1 MQRGISRE
9 NYRGRIIITIEQGRW
24 IQKLAPA
31 TQVIFG
37 KRNAINTELGIFKR
51 ANKRIDTCMT
61 YTRPSLAVSI
71 KQIRDAFLSAKRRG
85 VRLRYITEI
94 NHQNFEDCK
103 VLLGIVDELRH
114 LDGVKTNFM
123 ISEVEYLA
131 PLIQEKSEAIALEHI
146 YSDTVQIVEHGR
158 CIFDTLWSKSISAE
172 ERIRQLQEDVIPQET
187 RILDNQDEIIKQ
199 MIHLSEISSGLSV
212 VSNHGGL
219 QLTYNSFL
227 QQCKNVLEKQKRGEG
242 EGIRWIMGIEKDS
255 VKLVKKF
262 LKLGVK
268 IRHVKNL
275 APINF
280 AVSKSGLVATVEEMK
295 RGGMIQNL
303 LTSNER
309 SYIKHF
315 TSMFEQ
321 LWKEGVDARY
331 RIKDIEEKV
340 GIAEIEIIRNPVD
353 SIARGWDMVRSARKE
368 IDVLFSSSNALKRQI
383 TMGALA
389 LLKNASEKQKVKIRM
404 LLPSSDKSEELIE
417 QTKSNV
423 PKINIRTISASLE
436 TKISILVVDSRQ
448 CLILELKD
456 DKQNSS
462 YEAVGLSTYSISPT
476 IISSYLAVFESFW
489 RQAELFERM
498 KEVEL
503 LEKDFVNIAAHE
515 LRNPIQPII
524 GFSELLYSKID
535 NQEHRRLLDEV
546 ILNAKRLERLARLM
560 LDVTRIEN
568 NSLVLTREAVDAS
581 RILKDIVDSYN
592 HKLEEKNAEINN
604 ENTKLTIIQKG
615 IKNINA
621 SIDRVR
627 ITQVFCNILDN
638 AVSFSHEG
646 KIHVISKVKKQS
658 GQHFLIISVK
668 DTGPGIDPEILPK
681 LFTKFAS
688 KSDIG
693 TGLGLFISKGI
704 VEAHG
709 GKIWAENNPD
719 RGATFSFSLPINN

>member
-1 MQRGISRE
+1 
-9 NYRGRIIITIEQGRW
+9 
-24 IQKLAPA
+24 LAPA

-37 KRNAINTELGIFKR
+37 KTNAINTELGIFKR

-146 YSDTVQIVEHGR
+146 YSDTAQIVEHGR

-172 ERIRQLQEDVIPQET
+172 ERIRQLQEDAIPQGT

-199 MIHLSEISSGLSV
+199 MIHLSESSSGLSV

-227 QQCKNVLEKQKRGEG
+227 QQCKNVLEKQERGEG

-331 RIKDIEEKV
+331 RIKDIEERV
-340 GIAEIEIIRNPVD
+340 GIAEIEIIRNPVE
-353 SIARGWDMVRSARKE
+353 SIARGWDMVRSARKD

-383 TMGALA
+383 TMGALT

-423 PKINIRTISASLE
+423 PKISIRTISASLE

-476 IISSYLAVFESFW
+476 ISSSYLAVFESFW
-489 RQAELFERM
+489 RQAELFEKM

-535 NQEHRRLLDEV
+535 NQEHRRLLDQV

-560 LDVTRIEN
+560 LDATRIEN
-568 NSLVLTREAVDAS
+568 NSLVLTREVVDAG
-581 RILKDIVDSYN
+581 RILKDILDSYN
-592 HKLEEKNAEINN
+592 HKLEEKNTEINN

-615 IKNINA
+615 IKNLHA

-646 KIHVISKVKKQS
+646 KIHVILKVEKQD
-658 GQHFLIISVK
+658 GQDFLIISVK
-668 DTGPGIDPEILPK
+668 DTGPGIDPEILSK

-688 KSDIG
+688 KSDMG

>member
-1 MQRGISRE
+1 M
-9 NYRGRIIITIEQGRW
+9 
-24 IQKLAPA
+24 APA

-37 KRNAINTELGIFKR
+37 KTNAINTELGIFKR

-404 LLPSSDKSEELIE
+404 LLPSSDESEELIE

-646 KIHVISKVKKQS
+646 KIHVI
-658 GQHFLIISVK
+658 
-668 DTGPGIDPEILPK
+668 
-681 LFTKFAS
+681 
-688 KSDIG
+688 
-693 TGLGLFISKGI
+693 
-704 VEAHG
+704 
-709 GKIWAENNPD
+709 
-719 RGATFSFSLPINN
+719 

>member
-1 MQRGISRE
+1 
-9 NYRGRIIITIEQGRW
+9 
-24 IQKLAPA
+24 
-31 TQVIFG
+31 
-37 KRNAINTELGIFKR
+37 
-51 ANKRIDTCMT
+51 MT
-61 YTRPSLAVSI
+61 STRPSLAVSI

-123 ISEVEYLA
+123 ISEMEYLA

-146 YSDTVQIVEHGR
+146 YSDTAQIVEHGR

-172 ERIRQLQEDVIPQET
+172 ERIRQLQEDAIPQET

-389 LLKNASEKQKVKIRM
+389 LLKNASEKRKVKLRM

-489 RQAELFERM
+489 RQAELFEKM

-568 NSLVLTREAVDAS
+568 NSLVLTREVVDAS

-604 ENTKLTIIQKG
+604 ENTKLIIIQKG

-646 KIHVISKVKKQS
+646 KIHVILKVEKQN

-668 DTGPGIDPEILPK
+668 DTGSGIDPEILSK

-688 KSDIG
+688 KSDMG

>member
-1 MQRGISRE
+1 M
-9 NYRGRIIITIEQGRW
+9 TIEQIKW
-24 IQKLAPA
+24 IQKLTPS
-31 TQVIFG
+31 TRIIFG
-37 KRNAINTELGIFKR
+37 KRNAINTELSIFRQARK
-51 ANKRIDTCMT
+51 NIDTCMT

-71 KQIRDAFLSAKRRG
+71 KPIKDAFLSAKRRG

-94 NHQNFEDCK
+94 NHENMEDCK
-103 VLLGIVDELRH
+103 VLLDIVDELRH

-123 ISEVEYLA
+123 ISEEEYLA
-131 PLIQEKSEAIALEHI
+131 PLIQEKSDAIASEHI
-146 YSDTVQIVEHGR
+146 YSDMVQIVEHGR

-172 ERIRQLQEDVIPQET
+172 ERISQLQENSFPQET
-187 RILDNQDEIIKQ
+187 KILDNRDDIIKQ
-199 MIHLSEISSGLSV
+199 MIHLSEVSSGLSI
-212 VSNHGGL
+212 VSNQGGM
-219 QLTYNSFL
+219 QLTYNIFL
-227 QQCKNVLEKQKRGEG
+227 EQCKKVLDKQGRGEG
-242 EGIRWIMGIEKDS
+242 EGIRWIMRIEKDS
-255 VKLVKKF
+255 IKLVKKF
-262 LKLGVK
+262 LKLGVN

-280 AVSKSGLVATVEEMK
+280 AVSKNGLVATIEEMK
-295 RGGMIQNL
+295 GGDMIQNL
-303 LTSNER
+303 LTSNEK

-353 SIARGWDMVRSARKE
+353 SIARGWDMVSSARKE

-383 TMGALA
+383 TMGALT

-404 LLPSSDKSEELIE
+404 LIPSSDKSEVLIE

-423 PKINIRTISASLE
+423 PKIDIRTISANLE
-436 TKISILVVDSRQ
+436 TKISILVVDSKQ

-456 DKQNSS
+456 DKQNTS
-462 YEAVGLSTYSISPT
+462 YEAVGLSTYSMSPT

-489 RQAELFERM
+489 RQAELFEKM

-535 NQEHRRLLDEV
+535 NHEHRRLLDEV
-546 ILNAKRLERLARLM
+546 ILNAKRLERLSRLM

-568 NSLVLTREAVDAS
+568 NSLVLIKEVVDAS
-581 RILKDIVDSYN
+581 KVMKDIVDSYN
-592 HKLEEKNAEINN
+592 HKLEEKNTEINN
-604 ENTKLTIIQKG
+604 ENSKLIIFQNG
-615 IKNINA
+615 ITNINA
-621 SIDRVR
+621 AIDKVR

-638 AVSFSHEG
+638 AISFSQEG
-646 KIHVISKVKKQS
+646 KIHVMLKREKQN
-658 GQHFLIISVK
+658 GQEFLITSVQ
-668 DTGPGIDPEILPK
+668 DMGPGIDPEIMSK

-688 KSDIG
+688 KSDVG

-709 GKIWAENNPD
+709 GKIWAENNLG
-719 RGATFSFSLPINN
+719 RVATFSFSLPIDN

>member
-1 MQRGISRE
+1 M
-9 NYRGRIIITIEQGRW
+9 
-24 IQKLAPA
+24 APA
-31 TQVIFG
+31 TRVIIG
-37 KRNAINTELGIFKR
+37 KSNAINTELEIFKK
-51 ANKRIDTCMT
+51 ANIRIDTCMT
-61 YTRPSLAVSI
+61 YTRPSLAISI
-71 KQIRDAFLSAKRRG
+71 KQIKDAFLSAKRRG
-85 VRLRYITEI
+85 VKLRYITEI
-94 NHQNFEDCK
+94 NHHNFEDCK

-114 LDGVKTNFM
+114 LDGIKTNFM
-123 ISEVEYLA
+123 ISEEEYLA
-131 PLIQEKSEAIALEHI
+131 PLIQEKSEAIASEHI
-146 YSDTVQIVEHGR
+146 YSDMLQIVEHGR

-172 ERIRQLQEDVIPQET
+172 ERFRQIEEDVIPQET
-187 RILDNQDEIIKQ
+187 KILDNHDEIIKH
-199 MIHLSEISSGLSV
+199 MIRLSEVSSGLSV
-212 VSNHGGL
+212 VSNHGGM

-227 QQCKNVLEKQKRGEG
+227 EQCKNVLEKQKRGEG
-242 EGIRWIMGIEKDS
+242 EGIRWIMRIEKDS

-262 LKLGVK
+262 LRLGVK

-280 AVSKSGLVATVEEMK
+280 AVSKNGLVATVEEMK
-295 RGGMIQNL
+295 GGGMIENL

-353 SIARGWDMVRSARKE
+353 SIARGWDMVKSAQKE

-383 TMGALA
+383 TMGALS

-417 QTKSNV
+417 QTKFNV
-423 PKINIRTISASLE
+423 PKIDIRTISASLE
-436 TKISILVVDSRQ
+436 TKISILVVDSKQ

-456 DKQNSS
+456 DKQNTS

-489 RQAELFERM
+489 RQAELFEKM

-524 GFSELLYSKID
+524 GFSELLYAKID
-535 NQEHRRLLDEV
+535 NHEHRRLLDEV

-568 NSLVLTREAVDAS
+568 NSLVLTREAVDVS
-581 RILKDIVDSYN
+581 KVLNDIVDSYN
-592 HKLEEKNAEINN
+592 HKLKEKNMEIIND
-604 ENTKLTIIQKG
+604 NTKMIIIQNG
-615 IKNINA
+615 IKNINVT
-621 SIDRVR
+621 IDKVR

-638 AVSFSHEG
+638 AISFTHQG
-646 KIHVISKVKKQS
+646 IIRVILRKEKQD
-658 GQHFLIISVK
+658 GQNFLIINVK
-668 DTGPGIDPEILPK
+668 DMGPGIDSEIMSK

-688 KSDIG
+688 KSDMG

-719 RGATFSFSLPINN
+719 RGATFSFSLPIDK

>member
-1 MQRGISRE
+1 M
-9 NYRGRIIITIEQGRW
+9 TIEQIKW
-24 IQKLAPA
+24 IQKLTPS
-31 TQVIFG
+31 TRIIFG
-37 KRNAINTELGIFKR
+37 KRNAINTELSIFRQARK
-51 ANKRIDTCMT
+51 NIDTCMT

-71 KQIRDAFLSAKRRG
+71 KPIKDAFLSAKRRG

-94 NHQNFEDCK
+94 NHENMEDCK
-103 VLLGIVDELRH
+103 VLLDIVDELRH

-123 ISEVEYLA
+123 ISEEEYLA
-131 PLIQEKSEAIALEHI
+131 PLIQEKSDAIASEHI
-146 YSDTVQIVEHGR
+146 YSDLVQIVEHGR

-172 ERIRQLQEDVIPQET
+172 ERISQLQENSFPQET
-187 RILDNQDEIIKQ
+187 KILDNRDDIIKQ
-199 MIHLSEISSGLSV
+199 MIHLSEVSSGLSI
-212 VSNHGGL
+212 VSNQGGM
-219 QLTYNSFL
+219 QLTYNIFL
-227 QQCKNVLEKQKRGEG
+227 EQCKKVLDKQGRGEG
-242 EGIRWIMGIEKDS
+242 EGIRWIMRIEKDS
-255 VKLVKKF
+255 IKLVKKF
-262 LKLGVK
+262 LKLGVN

-280 AVSKSGLVATVEEMK
+280 AVSKNGLVATIEEMK
-295 RGGMIQNL
+295 GGDMIQNL
-303 LTSNER
+303 LTSNEK

-353 SIARGWDMVRSARKE
+353 SIARGWDMVSSARKE

-383 TMGALA
+383 TMGALT

-404 LLPSSDKSEELIE
+404 LIPSSDKSEVLIE
-417 QTKSNV
+417 QAKSNV
-423 PKINIRTISASLE
+423 PKIDIRTISANLE
-436 TKISILVVDSRQ
+436 TKISILVVDSKQ

-456 DKQNSS
+456 DKQNTS
-462 YEAVGLSTYSISPT
+462 YEAVGLSTYSMSPT

-489 RQAELFERM
+489 RQAELFEKM

-535 NQEHRRLLDEV
+535 NHEHRRLLDEV
-546 ILNAKRLERLARLM
+546 ILNAKRLERLSRLM

-568 NSLVLTREAVDAS
+568 NSLVLIKEVVDAS
-581 RILKDIVDSYN
+581 KVMKDIVDSYN
-592 HKLEEKNAEINN
+592 HKLEEKNTEINN
-604 ENTKLTIIQKG
+604 ENSKLIIFQNG
-615 IKNINA
+615 ITNINA
-621 SIDRVR
+621 AIDKVR

-638 AVSFSHEG
+638 AISFSQEG
-646 KIHVISKVKKQS
+646 KIHVMLKREKQN
-658 GQHFLIISVK
+658 GQEFLITSVQ
-668 DTGPGIDPEILPK
+668 DMGPGIDPEIMSK

-688 KSDIG
+688 KSDVG

-709 GKIWAENNPD
+709 GKIWAENNLG
-719 RGATFSFSLPINN
+719 RGATFSFSLPIDN

>member
-1 MQRGISRE
+1 
-9 NYRGRIIITIEQGRW
+9 
-24 IQKLAPA
+24 
-31 TQVIFG
+31 
-37 KRNAINTELGIFKR
+37 
-51 ANKRIDTCMT
+51 MT

-71 KQIRDAFLSAKRRG
+71 KQIRNAFLSAKRRG

-146 YSDTVQIVEHGR
+146 YSDTAQIVEHGR

-172 ERIRQLQEDVIPQET
+172 ERIRQLQEDAIPQET
-187 RILDNQDEIIKQ
+187 RILDNQDEIVKQ

-227 QQCKNVLEKQKRGEG
+227 QQCKNVLEKQERGEG

-436 TKISILVVDSRQ
+436 TKISILVIDSRQ

-489 RQAELFERM
+489 RQAELFEKM

-568 NSLVLTREAVDAS
+568 NSLVLTREVVDAS

-604 ENTKLTIIQKG
+604 ENTKLIIIQKG

-646 KIHVISKVKKQS
+646 KIHVILKVEKQD

-668 DTGPGIDPEILPK
+668 DTGPGIDPEILSK

-688 KSDIG
+688 NSDMG

>member
-1 MQRGISRE
+1 M
-9 NYRGRIIITIEQGRW
+9 TIEQIKW
-24 IQKLAPA
+24 IQKLTPS
-31 TQVIFG
+31 TRIIFG
-37 KRNAINTELGIFKR
+37 KRNAINTELSIFRQARK
-51 ANKRIDTCMT
+51 NIDTCMT

-71 KQIRDAFLSAKRRG
+71 KPIKDAFLSAKRRG

-94 NHQNFEDCK
+94 NHENMEDCK
-103 VLLGIVDELRH
+103 VLLDIVDELRH

-123 ISEVEYLA
+123 ISEEEYLA
-131 PLIQEKSEAIALEHI
+131 PLIQEKSDAIASEHI
-146 YSDTVQIVEHGR
+146 YSDLVQIVEHGR

-172 ERIRQLQEDVIPQET
+172 ERISQLQENSFPQET
-187 RILDNQDEIIKQ
+187 KILDNRDDIIKQ
-199 MIHLSEISSGLSV
+199 MIHLSEVSSGLSI
-212 VSNHGGL
+212 VSNQGGM
-219 QLTYNSFL
+219 QLTYNIFL
-227 QQCKNVLEKQKRGEG
+227 EQCKKVLDKQGRGEG
-242 EGIRWIMGIEKDS
+242 EGIRWIMRIEKDS
-255 VKLVKKF
+255 IKLVKKF
-262 LKLGVK
+262 LKLGVN

-280 AVSKSGLVATVEEMK
+280 AVSKNGLVATIEEMK
-295 RGGMIQNL
+295 GGDMIQNL
-303 LTSNER
+303 LTSNEK

-353 SIARGWDMVRSARKE
+353 SIARGWDMVSSARKE

-383 TMGALA
+383 TMGALT

-404 LLPSSDKSEELIE
+404 LIPSSDKSEVLIE
-417 QTKSNV
+417 QAKSNV
-423 PKINIRTISASLE
+423 PKIDIRTISANLE
-436 TKISILVVDSRQ
+436 TKISILVVDSKQ

-456 DKQNSS
+456 DKQNTS
-462 YEAVGLSTYSISPT
+462 YEAVGLSTYSMSPT

-489 RQAELFERM
+489 RQAELFEKM

-535 NQEHRRLLDEV
+535 NHEHRRLLDEV
-546 ILNAKRLERLARLM
+546 ILNAKRLERLSRLM

-568 NSLVLTREAVDAS
+568 NSLVLIKEVVDAS
-581 RILKDIVDSYN
+581 KVMKDIVDSYN
-592 HKLEEKNAEINN
+592 HKLEEKNTEINN
-604 ENTKLTIIQKG
+604 ENSKLIIIQNG
-615 IKNINA
+615 ITNINA
-621 SIDRVR
+621 AIDKVR

-638 AVSFSHEG
+638 AISFSQEG
-646 KIHVISKVKKQS
+646 KIHVMLKREKQN
-658 GQHFLIISVK
+658 GQEFLITSVQ
-668 DTGPGIDPEILPK
+668 DMGPGIDPEIMSK

-688 KSDIG
+688 KSDVG

-709 GKIWAENNPD
+709 GKIWAENNLG
-719 RGATFSFSLPINN
+719 RGATFSFSLPIDN

>member
-37 KRNAINTELGIFKR
+37 KTNAISTELGIFKR

-404 LLPSSDKSEELIE
+404 LLPSSDESEELIE

-581 RILKDIVDSYN
+581 RILKDIVESYN

-646 KIHVISKVKKQS
+646 KIHVILKVQKQN

-688 KSDIG
+688 KSDMG

>member
-1 MQRGISRE
+1 M
-9 NYRGRIIITIEQGRW
+9 
-24 IQKLAPA
+24 APA

-353 SIARGWDMVRSARKE
+353 SIARGWNMVRSARKE

-404 LLPSSDKSEELIE
+404 LLPSSDLSEELSE
-417 QTKSNV
+417 QTKSNI

-581 RILKDIVDSYN
+581 RILKDIVESYN

-646 KIHVISKVKKQS
+646 KIHVISKVEIQN

-688 KSDIG
+688 KSDMG

>member
-1 MQRGISRE
+1 M
-9 NYRGRIIITIEQGRW
+9 
-24 IQKLAPA
+24 APA

-37 KRNAINTELGIFKR
+37 KTNAINTQLGIFKR

-71 KQIRDAFLSAKRRG
+71 KQIRDVFLSAKRRG

-131 PLIQEKSEAIALEHI
+131 PLIQEKSEAIALEHV
-146 YSDTVQIVEHGR
+146 YSDTAQIVEHGH

-172 ERIRQLQEDVIPQET
+172 ERIRQLQENAIPQET

-227 QQCKNVLEKQKRGEG
+227 QQCKNVLEKQERGEG

-331 RIKDIEEKV
+331 RIKDIEERV

-353 SIARGWDMVRSARKE
+353 SIARGWDMVRSARKD

-383 TMGALA
+383 TMGALT

-436 TKISILVVDSRQ
+436 TKISILVIDSRQ

-524 GFSELLYSKID
+524 GFSELLYTKID
-535 NQEHRRLLDEV
+535 NQEHRRLLDQV

-560 LDVTRIEN
+560 LDATRIEN
-568 NSLVLTREAVDAS
+568 NSLVLTREVVDAG
-581 RILKDIVDSYN
+581 RILKDILDSYN
-592 HKLEEKNAEINN
+592 HKLEEKNTEINN

-615 IKNINA
+615 IKNLHA

-638 AVSFSHEG
+638 AVSFSREG
-646 KIHVISKVKKQS
+646 EIHVILKVENHN
-658 GQHFLIISVK
+658 GQHFLIVSVK
-668 DTGPGIDPEILPK
+668 DTGPGIDPEILSK

-688 KSDIG
+688 KSDMG